1 MSKTNIPRRAVLAGA
16 SLLALPSIA
25 RAQSG
30 DWPRRPVRYINPFPA
45 GGSTDVLSRIY
56 CARMSELTGQSF
68 VVENRGGAGGNVGVA
83 AVARSAPDGY
93 TIGLGG
99 IVSHAIAPIL

>member
-1 MSKTNIPRRAVLAGA
+1 MFKPHLSRRAVLAGT
-16 SLLALPSIA
+16 SLLAMPGIA
-25 RAQSG
+25 RAQAG

-68 VVENRGGAGGNVGVA
+68 VVENRGGAGGNVGVDT
-83 AVARSAPDGY
+83 VAKSAPDGY

-99 IVSHAIAPIL
+99 IASHA